1 MREWVGRVEPARMK
15 AIHPHGL
22 INKKRRTVLAAFVTE
37 IVFVPS

>member
-1 MREWVGRVEPARMK
+1 MHEWAGNIASVRMK

-22 INKKRRTVLAAFVTE
+22 INKKRRTFLAAFVTE